1 MHTRDRQAGFTI
13 VELLIVI
20 VVIAILAA
28 ITIVAY
34 NGIQNRAINSKR
46 DGDIANYAKAMR
58 LARINTGLS
67 LRYITNSTWSSGSCT
82 SATNNTNLEEP
93 KNLPKTHVC
102 WTRYYDN
109 INKISAAAGVNLES
123 LKAGDARGNPYIID
137 ENQDE
142 TGPCATDRIYAFN
155 GNGTAAYTEY
165 MALPPH
171 EC

>member
-1 MHTRDRQAGFTI
+1 MQITKRPQGFTI

-20 VVIAILAA
+20 VIIAILAA
-28 ITIVAY
+28 ITIIAY
-34 NGIQNRAINSKR
+34 NAIQTRAINSKR
-46 DGDIANYAKAMR
+46 DGDISNYAKAMR
-58 LARINTGLS
+58 MARINTGLS

-82 SATNNTNLEEP
+82 SSTYNTTLEEP
-93 KNLPKTHVC
+93 RNLPKTHAC

-142 TGPCATDRIYAFN
+142 TGPCATERIYTFN
-155 GNGTAAYTEY
+155 GNGTPANTEY
-165 MALPPH
+165 MALPPY

>member
-1 MHTRDRQAGFTI
+1 MQITKRLQGFTI

-20 VVIAILAA
+20 VIIAILAA

-46 DGDIANYAKAMR
+46 DSDIASYAKAMR
-58 LARINTGLS
+58 MARINTGLS
-67 LRYITNSTWSSGSCT
+67 LRYITVSTWSSGSCT
-82 SATNNTNLEEP
+82 SATYNTTQDEP

-155 GNGTAAYTEY
+155 GNGTPSYTEY
-165 MALPPH
+165 MALPAY